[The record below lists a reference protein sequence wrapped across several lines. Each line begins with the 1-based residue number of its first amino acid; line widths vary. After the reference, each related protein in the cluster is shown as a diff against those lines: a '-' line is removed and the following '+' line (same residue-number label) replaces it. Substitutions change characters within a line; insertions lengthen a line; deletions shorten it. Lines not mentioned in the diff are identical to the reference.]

1 MIHPKGNRVLT
12 KPIKSEETV
21 SAGGVILIAAGYKDN
36 PTAVTA
42 DVIAIGPDCEH
53 IGIGDLVLLS
63 QYIGDKVEFHQEYFV
78 LVEEP
83 VILATIDRE

>member
-12 KPIKSEETV
+12 KPVKAEETV
-21 SAGGVILIAAGYKDN
+21 SAGGVILVATSDKDN
-36 PTAVTA
+36 PAAVTA
-42 DVIAIGPDCEH
+42 DVIAIGPDCEY

-63 QYIGDKVEFHQEYFV
+63 QYIGDKVEFHNEYFV

-83 VILATIDRE
+83 VILAAIDRE